1 MKKWRKFLLAA
12 ALLLGIFCIWFFTG
26 NTTIQ
31 GDAVDRL
38 VVSSIPRMDL
48 QKVTEDP
55 EDIQEFAGRWNR
67 LPCYPSLPPLGNG
80 TIGWFRF
87 RTRETGNVHRV
98 FITGSH
104 TITFDNRPDYTP
116 VDLGQWFPELY
127 QSLEDVL
134 EEPFSYETSS

>member
-1 MKKWRKFLLAA
+1 MVRSNRKVDRMKKWRKFLLAA

-80 TIGWFRF
+80 TIGRFWF
-87 RTRETGNVHRV
+87 RTRENGQCPPRVYHRLPYDH
-98 FITGSH
+98 F
-104 TITFDNRPDYTP
+104 
-116 VDLGQWFPELY
+116 
-127 QSLEDVL
+127 
-134 EEPFSYETSS
+134 

>member
-1 MKKWRKFLLAA
+1 MVRSNRKVDRMKKWRKFLLAA

-55 EDIQEFAGRWNR
+55 EDIQEIAGRWNR
-67 LPCYPSLPPLGNG
+67 LP
-80 TIGWFRF
+80 
-87 RTRETGNVHRV
+87 
-98 FITGSH
+98 
-104 TITFDNRPDYTP
+104 
-116 VDLGQWFPELY
+116 
-127 QSLEDVL
+127 
-134 EEPFSYETSS
+134 

>member
-1 MKKWRKFLLAA
+1 MVRSNRKVDRMKKWRKFLLAA

-31 GDAVDRL
+31 GGAVDRL

-67 LPCYPSLPPLGNG
+67 LRWWTSTRGTPNG
-80 TIGWFRF
+80 WA
-87 RTRETGNVHRV
+87 
-98 FITGSH
+98 
-104 TITFDNRPDYTP
+104 
-116 VDLGQWFPELY
+116 
-127 QSLEDVL
+127 
-134 EEPFSYETSS
+134 